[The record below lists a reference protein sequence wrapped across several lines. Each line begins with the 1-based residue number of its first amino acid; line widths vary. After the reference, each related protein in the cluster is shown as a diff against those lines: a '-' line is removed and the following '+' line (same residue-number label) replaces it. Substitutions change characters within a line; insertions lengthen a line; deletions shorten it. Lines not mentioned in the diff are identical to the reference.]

1 MPAGQTSSDIAAAI
15 AGNLREYAL
24 FTSRVPGGKSSGE
37 GDVTW
42 IDTGTDALNR
52 VLAARFT
59 DHEADTRIKEL
70 AAAYGSRPLT
80 WITGPED
87 RPADLGQRLLDHGF
101 RHQMHWRGMALALDG
116 PAPAADP
123 PLGLEI
129 RRVSDAD
136 GIAEWGRTAAAGFAM
151 PERVA
156 RDFPAV
162 FANLATDSIAYFLG
176 LSGGQPVAT
185 ASVFLGSGG
194 VAGAYFIST
203 LGPARRSGAASALTR
218 ALIGH
223 AAARGCRLLVLE
235 ASPAGYE
242 VYRRLHFAEYCPMDA
257 YVLNI

>member
-1 MPAGQTSSDIAAAI
+1 MPAGQASSAIAAAI

-24 FTSRVPGGKSSGE
+24 HTGRVPGGKSSGDRE
-37 GDVTW
+37 VTW
-42 IDTGTDALNR
+42 VDTGTDAVNR

-59 DHEADTRIKEL
+59 DRGADTRIKEL
-70 AAAYGSRPLT
+70 AAAYGGRPLT
-80 WITGPED
+80 WITGPQD
-87 RPADLGQRLLDHGF
+87 RPADLGRRLLDHGF

-116 PAPAADP
+116 AAPDAGP
-123 PLGLEI
+123 PPGLEI
-129 RRVSDAD
+129 RQVNDPD
-136 GIAEWGRTAAAGFAM
+136 GIAAWGRTAAAGFAM

-176 LSGGQPVAT
+176 LSDGLPVAT
-185 ASVFLGSGG
+185 ASIFFGSGG

-203 LGPARRSGAASALTR
+203 LGPARRGGVASALTR
-218 ALIGH
+218 ALVGQ

-257 YVLNI
+257 YTLNT

>member
-1 MPAGQTSSDIAAAI
+1 MPAGKASSAIAAAI
-15 AGNLREYAL
+15 AANLREYAL
-24 FTSRVPGGKSSGE
+24 HTGRVPGGKSSGDGE
-37 GDVTW
+37 VTW
-42 IDTGTDALNR
+42 VDTGTAALNR
-52 VLAARFT
+52 VLAARFS
-59 DHEADTRIKEL
+59 DRGADAAIQEL
-70 AAAYGSRPLT
+70 AAAFGDRPLT

-87 RPADLGQRLLDHGF
+87 RPADLGRRLLGHGF

-123 PLGLEI
+123 PPGLEI
-129 RRVSDAD
+129 RQVSDPE
-136 GIAEWGRTAAAGFAM
+136 GIAAWGRTAAVGFAM
-151 PERVA
+151 PDRVA
-156 RDFPAV
+156 RDFPTV
-162 FANLATDSIAYFLG
+162 FASLATASIAYFLG
-176 LSGGQPVAT
+176 LNGGQPVAT
-185 ASVFLGSGG
+185 ASVFIGSGG